1 MTSYDMF
8 VFYKQWAYKIF
19 NYLQPRICKYIKCD
33 LEIFYQN
40 HVNFVLGTIVRPNKI
55 CIFIDNIVSCVG
67 SQNKI
72 SEVISFLFIAIS
84 HELHHAEQFVN
95 QHLYT
100 SDEKYKLEIEDTTDY
115 SSYIFLRD
123 NKADIERDFNIT
135 LDLSYYED
143 IPFIHPKECVYN
155 NLEYMYKCII
165 GNIIIR
171 NISSNLYYQLC
182 AELDDNKDVYVTIC
196 DSPNLLIKSNGEYLL
211 PSYQEFVRTVVS
223 NAARFDSYTAGISTG
238 YILHR
243 GNTKALLVRF
253 RILDKTLYPMQFE
266 NHDPDSHIAV

>member
-8 VFYKQWAYKIF
+8 VFYKQWVYKIF
-19 NYLQPRICKYIKCD
+19 NYLQPRICKYTKCSI
-33 LEIFYQN
+33 EVFYQN
-40 HVNFVLGTIVRPNKI
+40 HVNFILGTIMRPNKI

-67 SQNKI
+67 NQNNVSK
-72 SEVISFLFIAIS
+72 VVSFLFIAIS
-84 HELHHAEQFVN
+84 HELHHVEQYVN
-95 QHLYT
+95 QSMYASETNYRENIEYETEYASYNFLSANKHII
-100 SDEKYKLEIEDTTDY
+100 EK
-115 SSYIFLRD
+115 
-123 NKADIERDFNIT
+123 DFNIT
-135 LDLSYYED
+135 LDLSYYDDFFNRKPRYE
-143 IPFIHPKECVYN
+143 YN
-155 NLEYMYKCII
+155 DLEYMYKTII

-171 NISSNLYYQLC
+171 NLTSDIYYEICKEMDSS
-182 AELDDNKDVYVTIC
+182 KDVYVSIS

-211 PSYQEFVRTVVS
+211 PSYQDFIRIVCL

-266 NHDPDSHIAV
+266 T